1 MSDNADCKEMTKR
14 RLDELLTHWID
25 DFGYKRTSTW
35 EMNEAVAIAK
45 AAIDV
50 LPYDDELTVKINTH
64 GNSLP
69 VQHGEWIDL
78 TTANDV
84 KMHKGE
90 YMVISLGVSMELP
103 KGYYAK
109 VVPRSSTCAKWGIMM
124 ANSIGIIENSY
135 AGDNDIWGFPAYAIR
150 DTFIPKGTRVCQ
162 FCVCKQEA
170 GVMFAVVDHLGNAD
184 RGGYGSTGD

>member
-1 MSDNADCKEMTKR
+1 MSDKEWIKA
-14 RLDELLTHWID
+14 RLDELLKHWITE
-25 DFGYKRTSTW
+25 FGWMPTSKKSMTT
-35 EMNEAVAIAK
+35 AVDYAK
-45 AAIDV
+45 EAIDAFE
-50 LPYDDELTVKINTH
+50 DQCELVVKINTH
-64 GNSLP
+64 GNSMP

-84 KMHKGE
+84 EMHKGE

-124 ANSIGIIENSY
+124 ANSIGIIENTY
-135 AGDNDIWGFPAYAIR
+135 CGDNDIWGFPAYAIR

-162 FCVCKQEA
+162 FCVCKQEP
-170 GVMFAVVDHLGNAD
+170 GVFFANVDRLGNAD